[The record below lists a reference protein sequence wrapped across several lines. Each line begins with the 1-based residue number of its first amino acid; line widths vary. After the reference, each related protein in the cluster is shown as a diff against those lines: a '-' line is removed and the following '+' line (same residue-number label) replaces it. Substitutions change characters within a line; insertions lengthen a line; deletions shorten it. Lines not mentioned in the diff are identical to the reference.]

1 MGKMQ
6 RDKGYREEV
15 KVVVLFRNK
24 GYEAKRIPLSG
35 MCEGFE
41 GDVVIKKPGEE
52 KSTLLEVKSSTKRF
66 KSVYEY
72 YFRDFVTNNVTVKR
86 FSYKDEKGDFQ
97 IVSIGTNYEDVIK
110 ESDFPFIDL
119 SKIDKK
125 DQRAIKNIVKYKALK
140 ASSDILV
147 LRQNH
152 SQHLFIK
159 YW

>member
-35 MCEGFE
+35 MCRGFE

-66 KSVYEY
+66 KTVYD
-72 YFRDFVTNNVTVKR
+72 YFFRGGVLPFPSIKR
-86 FSYKDEKGDFQ
+86 FSYKDENGDFHM
-97 IVSIGTNYEDVIK
+97 VSIGLNYEEVIS
-110 ESDFPFIDL
+110 EGEFPFLDL

-125 DQRAIKNIVKYKALK
+125 DMRAIKNIVKYKALK

-147 LRQNH
+147 LRQNN
-152 SQHLFIK
+152 QRHLFIK